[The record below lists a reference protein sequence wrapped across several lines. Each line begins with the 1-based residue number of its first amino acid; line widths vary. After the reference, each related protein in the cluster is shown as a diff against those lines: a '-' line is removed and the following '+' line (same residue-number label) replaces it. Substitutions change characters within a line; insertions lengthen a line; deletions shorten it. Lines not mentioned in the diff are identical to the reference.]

1 MLAHIH
7 IIYRFNFLSKA
18 ISDQPESVEAIYF
31 LLHPSHQ
38 RFTPASDW
46 YLALPGNTLAGAR

>member
-1 MLAHIH
+1 MLAHIR
-7 IIYRFNFLSKA
+7 IIYHFNLSKP
-18 ISDQPESVEAIYF
+18 ISDKPESAEATYF

-38 RFTPASDW
+38 RFTPARDW